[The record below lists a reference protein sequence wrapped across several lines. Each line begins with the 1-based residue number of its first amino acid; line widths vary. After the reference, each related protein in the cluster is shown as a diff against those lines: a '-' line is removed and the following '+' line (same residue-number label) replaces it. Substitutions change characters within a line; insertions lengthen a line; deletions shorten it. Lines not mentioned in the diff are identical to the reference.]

1 MNLLIN
7 LNTNNSDLFT
17 FLLKNCIKSE
27 RKGKNLKIAFF
38 CFLVLFL
45 CYYYQNHSSATSTTR
60 KLGPIQTL
68 SLLSTA
74 VLMFLDTADMPT
86 QTISLSH
93 DAKQGV
99 GGNPSVTEYI
109 KLAVQQLLQNACQQ
123 VKQNKIISSLIY
135 KQRILSTTTGKA
147 F

>member
-60 KLGPIQTL
+60 KLGPIDF
-68 SLLSTA
+68 
-74 VLMFLDTADMPT
+74 VPT
-86 QTISLSH
+86 QYSCPHVPRYSRHAHPDNIPVS
-93 DAKQGV
+93 
-99 GGNPSVTEYI
+99 
-109 KLAVQQLLQNACQQ
+109 
-123 VKQNKIISSLIY
+123 
-135 KQRILSTTTGKA
+135 
-147 F
+147 